1 MPLPHPQRLSRLQ
14 RLPRLRIAHQ
24 LSLLLTGAVM
34 LAVLAVGSLTLWNLR
49 SGFGEYTRQRDDEQL
64 MRFVQLVERR
74 ASAARG
80 MGWLTD
86 DPGATRDLMDEFRA
100 VDGDGSVPVHDASSD
115 SIGVVESRSTSARRR
130 MRAVIGS
137 SAEE

>member
-49 SGFGEYTRQRDDEQL
+49 SGFGEYTRQRDAHLAGVHAICERL
-64 MRFVQLVERR
+64 GITHHRLVTDQPLELALFDFLNARRTRGKIVRRR
-74 ASAARG
+74 A
-80 MGWLTD
+80 
-86 DPGATRDLMDEFRA
+86 AT
-100 VDGDGSVPVHDASSD
+100 H
-115 SIGVVESRSTSARRR
+115 
-130 MRAVIGS
+130 
-137 SAEE
+137 